1 MGIRFDNRKIV
12 DNEEEI
18 YGNLLEKRGVN
29 KIRQYTTP
37 TMSSVSY
44 SARTAVPR
52 TYYTWSVGDTYW
64 KLADSFYNDSS
75 LWWLIAWFNQKPT
88 EAHLSEGDTIAI
100 PIPLSRALE
109 LYYRQD

>member
-18 YGNLLEKRGVN
+18 YGDIFERRGVN

-37 TMSSVSY
+37 SMNSVSY
-44 SARTAVPR
+44 SARRAVSR
-52 TYYTWSVGDTYW
+52 TYYTWSIGDTYW
-64 KLADSFYNDSS
+64 KLADNFYNDPS

-88 EAHLSEGDTIAI
+88 EAHLKVGDTIAI
-100 PIPLSRALE
+100 PMPLSSVLE
-109 LYYRQD
+109 LYYRRD